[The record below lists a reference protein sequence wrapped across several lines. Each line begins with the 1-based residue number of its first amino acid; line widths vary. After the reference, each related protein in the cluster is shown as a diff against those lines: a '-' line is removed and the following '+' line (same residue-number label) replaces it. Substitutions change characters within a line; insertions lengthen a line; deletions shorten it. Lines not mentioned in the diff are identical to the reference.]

1 VTSTTGDQQ
10 LAAALGF
17 SGIEIPDA
25 NGRLTASNDLVGSM
39 LASIPADLFMSDGT
53 TLSISGTSGSS
64 GNYSWSLVDGRLSL
78 SGTSPSIAIS
88 ATNASKRDQA
98 GSLGFLGSDLTLT
111 RNGSKLTL
119 VSQANDTTR
128 TLADGSASVSIASN
142 SLEIGAAPEDFI
154 VALSDTSTNVMR
166 RISADLGTAGPA
178 SPLLPDLKIKILS
191 ASTLEILD
199 AGSGVSL
206 ANRTWKA
213 DEPVSYL
220 GLTFTMTGAAAVGDV
235 FNVINDPTRTG
246 DNRNAIRIAELA
258 TKSIFGPKQGTFQSV
273 YTSVAAEM
281 GSTVSSASMVASSS
295 KQQASDL
302 QSAYEAKTGVNLDRE
317 ASDLIRYQQAYQAA
331 AQVVST
337 ARDLFQTILKIF

>member
-1 VTSTTGDQQ
+1 
-10 LAAALGF
+10 
-17 SGIEIPDA
+17 
-25 NGRLTASNDLVGSM
+25 
-39 LASIPADLFMSDGT
+39 
-53 TLSISGTSGSS
+53 
-64 GNYSWSLVDGRLSL
+64 
-78 SGTSPSIAIS
+78 
-88 ATNASKRDQA
+88 
-98 GSLGFLGSDLTLT
+98 
-111 RNGSKLTL
+111 
-119 VSQANDTTR
+119 
-128 TLADGSASVSIASN
+128 
-142 SLEIGAAPEDFI
+142 
-154 VALSDTSTNVMR
+154 
-166 RISADLGTAGPA
+166 
-178 SPLLPDLKIKILS
+178 
-191 ASTLEILD
+191 
-199 AGSGVSL
+199 
-206 ANRTWKA
+206 
-213 DEPVSYL
+213 
-220 GLTFTMTGAAAVGDV
+220 MTGAAAVGDV